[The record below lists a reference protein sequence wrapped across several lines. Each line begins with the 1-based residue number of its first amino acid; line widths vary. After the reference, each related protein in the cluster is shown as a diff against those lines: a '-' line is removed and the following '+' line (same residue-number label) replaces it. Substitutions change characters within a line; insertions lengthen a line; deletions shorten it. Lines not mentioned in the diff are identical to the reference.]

1 MFLFFCFKMDM
12 CECAIHQLGTNL
24 GGSLSTK
31 EVLLES
37 WFRVLPSLSTER
49 QTSSS

>member
-1 MFLFFCFKMDM
+1 MFLLFCFKVDM
-12 CECAIHQLGTNL
+12 RECAIHQLGPNL
-24 GGSLSTK
+24 GGSLLTK

-37 WFRVLPSLSTER
+37 WFPVLTSLSTER